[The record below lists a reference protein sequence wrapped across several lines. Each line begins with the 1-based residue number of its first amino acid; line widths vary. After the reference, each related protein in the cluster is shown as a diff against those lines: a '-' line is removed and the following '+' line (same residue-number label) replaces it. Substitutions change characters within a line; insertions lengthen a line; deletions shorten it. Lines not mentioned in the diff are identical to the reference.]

1 VGRRPTPTG
10 LKILRGNPGKR
21 SLNRREPTPPTD
33 EKLPEAPAHLTEAA
47 RAEWERVVPDLA
59 GCGLLTRI
67 DHVALVGYCA
77 TWGRVLELEKDL
89 TTEKVVLKTKKGYP
103 VLNPTFTALQS
114 ELKQLRSFLTE
125 FGMTPASRSRIQV
138 EKPEPLSDLE
148 AFRRKHDG

>member
-1 VGRRPTPTG
+1 M
-10 LKILRGNPGKR
+10 
-21 SLNRREPTPPTD
+21 PPTD
-33 EKLPEAPAHLTEAA
+33 EELPEAPAHLTEAA

-59 GCGLLTRI
+59 ACGLLTRI
-67 DHVALVGYCA
+67 DQTGLAAYCA
-77 TWGRVLELEKDL
+77 TWGRVLTLEYTLKG
-89 TTEKVVLKTKKGYP
+89 EGIVMKTKKGYP

-125 FGMTPASRSRIQV
+125 FGMSPASRSRIQA